1 MQKVAY
7 LIGSSFANEKDLIS
21 FLEDVG
27 LLAKVFQDESELVN
41 SIQEPCH
48 LLLFDDDAARIK
60 LSRLFPHIP
69 LVMILQDGVAP
80 ITDTEGVFA
89 YLQKPFRW
97 SEVLLTIHQALPSE
111 GELHSEIQ
119 VGDWIDFSLS
129 SNRAIFHG
137 MRAFLRNLLQ
147 HSTMPS
153 DQVFHIN
160 HAICE
165 ILLNAMEHG
174 NRFDPRKRVKCS
186 YVLFQDRLV
195 VKIED
200 QGCGFFPD
208 LVPNPLEK
216 PGEVAETRKR
226 QGKRPGGYG
235 LALANRWMTLDYSD
249 RGNSV
254 LLTKVF

>member
-1 MQKVAY
+1 MQKVVY
-7 LIGSSFANEKDLIS
+7 LIGSSFSNEKDLFS
-21 FLEDVG
+21 FIEDVG
-27 LLAKVFQDESELVN
+27 FLAKVFENES
-41 SIQEPCH
+41 SIENPAPDSCH
-48 LLLFDDDAARIK
+48 LLLIDQGSSRLK
-60 LSRLFPHIP
+60 LARLFPHVPI
-69 LVMILQDGVAP
+69 VMVLQDEAIPVA
-80 ITDTEGVFA
+80 DTEGVFA
-89 YLQKPFRW
+89 YVQKPFRW

-111 GELHSEIQ
+111 SELHSEIQ

-129 SNRAIFHG
+129 SNRAIFQG

-208 LVPNPLEK
+208 QVPNPLEK
-216 PGEVAETRKR
+216 PSEVAETRKR

-254 LLTKVF
+254 LLTRVF